1 MRSVFGARAAIESR
15 EHEIAED
22 AGGRPQMDWKGVF
35 LGVGMTWLTLVG
47 LAAVGALLMW
57 SGLISDLVWSSGGR
71 LIAVYAALALTVAL
85 AFGSWFGIH
94 SNPSRAPV
102 RVGLIIA
109 GIVLVLF
116 TAAAAPLVNWVADFK
131 SVAIALDL
139 IDAPNI
145 GTRPTE
151 ALHHL
156 TTTGGQT
163 SGISEGGAVSIARDH
178 VRKTIAYLAGTA
190 IALFVAAIL
199 GAVLGSR
206 SGTGTPRARPV
217 TRIGAAS
224 GLVAVISG
232 VAVLTVVLWSSIWP
246 AYVALV
252 DFDQSGGPEVGV
264 SLSEVAR
271 HPSAMWGETVTIS
284 AQVNQLLNP
293 HAVLIGNN
301 KPLVGDKLLVVSK
314 SELQDLVLVGE
325 GSGAAIRDSDVMQV
339 SGVVRP
345 YKPDN
350 LESSLGISL
359 DPGALSGYGSNA
371 MLVAESI
378 DVDVP
383 IASEAGDKEFGA
395 GSAGYDLGVTIDD
408 IFAQPQE
415 FAGLTV
421 TVSDEVEEHLL
432 TPHAFLLGD
441 SALLAVS
448 TTAHPE
454 LFVETTAY
462 VTGEVRL
469 FDFEETERTTGLDLD
484 ERLRDYE
491 GQPMILVES
500 LTMVT

>member
-15 EHEIAED
+15 EHETTED
-22 AGGRPQMDWKGVF
+22 DGARPQVDWKGVY
-35 LGVGMTWLTLVG
+35 LGVGVTCLTLVG
-47 LAAVGALLMW
+47 LTAVGALLMW
-57 SGLISDLVWSSGGR
+57 SGMLSDLIRANGGR
-71 LIAVYAALALTVAL
+71 LIAVYAVLALTVAL

-94 SNPSRAPV
+94 RKPSTAPV

-109 GIVLVLF
+109 GIVLLTIISV
-116 TAAAAPLVNWVADFK
+116 AAPFVARIADFR
-131 SVAIALDL
+131 SVAIALGV
-139 IDAPNI
+139 IDAPNV

-156 TTTGGQT
+156 TTTGGET
-163 SGISEGGAVSIARDH
+163 SSISEGGAVSIAWDH
-178 VRKTIAYLAGTA
+178 VRKTIAYLAGSS
-190 IALFVAAIL
+190 IAVLVAAIL
-199 GAVLGSR
+199 GAVLGSL
-206 SGTGTPRARPV
+206 SGTSTPRVRPV

-224 GLVAVISG
+224 GLVSVISG

-246 AYVALV
+246 VYVALA

-284 AQVNQLLNP
+284 AQVDQLLNP
-293 HAVLIGNN
+293 HALLIGNN

-314 SELQDLVLVGE
+314 SELQDLVLVGK
-325 GSGAAIRDSDVMQV
+325 GPGAAISDSKVIQV

-345 YKPDN
+345 YESGN
-350 LESSLGISL
+350 LESSLGSTL

-378 DVDVP
+378 DVDKP

-395 GSAGYDLGVTIDD
+395 GSAGYDLGVTVDD
-408 IFAQPQE
+408 ILAQPQE
-415 FAGLTV
+415 LVGLTV

-454 LFVETTAY
+454 LFVEATAY
-462 VTGEVRL
+462 VTGEVRI
-469 FDFEETERTTGLDLD
+469 FNYEEAERTTGLDLD